1 MQKKNCPKI
10 LTLNLHIITI
20 LPVLSNKGNKDKI
33 ALDYARISIEYC
45 MGEKGSFSSKLISRV
60 RKILTQCDN
69 FKAIFCFPFYINDN
83 RFHFVVHLFWHHR
96 RQRCG
101 KIITDQLT
109 TTDFSYH
116 ILTSFGINMLT
127 DMDKTFPA
135 ESNHDIHR
143 RSQNNVGKQGKSQNN
158 NL

>member
-1 MQKKNCPKI
+1 M
-10 LTLNLHIITI
+10 
-20 LPVLSNKGNKDKI
+20 LSNKGNKDKI
-33 ALDYARISIEYC
+33 VLHYVRISIEYC
-45 MGEKGSFSSKLISRV
+45 MSKKWSFSSKLIFRV
-60 RKILTQCDN
+60 RKILTQSDN
-69 FKAIFCFPFYINDN
+69 VRAIFCFPFYTKDN

-116 ILTSFGINMLT
+116 ILTSFGIYMLT

-135 ESNHDIHR
+135 ESGHDIP
-143 RSQNNVGKQGKSQNN
+143 QEITNMGK
-158 NL
+158 

>member
-1 MQKKNCPKI
+1 M
-10 LTLNLHIITI
+10 
-20 LPVLSNKGNKDKI
+20 LSNKGNKDKTV
-33 ALDYARISIEYC
+33 LHYVRISIEYC
-45 MGEKGSFSSKLISRV
+45 TGEKWSFSSKLIFRV
-60 RKILTQCDN
+60 RKILTQSDH
-69 FKAIFCFPFYINDN
+69 FKAIFCFPFYIKDN

-116 ILTSFGINMLT
+116 ILTSFGIYMLT

-135 ESNHDIHR
+135 ESGHDIP
-143 RSQNNVGKQGKSQNN
+143 QEITNMGK
-158 NL
+158 

>member
-1 MQKKNCPKI
+1 M
-10 LTLNLHIITI
+10 
-20 LPVLSNKGNKDKI
+20 S
-33 ALDYARISIEYC
+33 
-45 MGEKGSFSSKLISRV
+45 EKWSFSSKLIFRV
-60 RKILTQCDN
+60 RKILTQSDH
-69 FKAIFCFPFYINDN
+69 FKAIFCFPFYIKDN

-116 ILTSFGINMLT
+116 ILTSFGIYMLT

-135 ESNHDIHR
+135 ESGHDIP
-143 RSQNNVGKQGKSQNN
+143 QEITNMGK
-158 NL
+158 

>member
-1 MQKKNCPKI
+1 M
-10 LTLNLHIITI
+10 
-20 LPVLSNKGNKDKI
+20 LSNKGNKDKI
-33 ALDYARISIEYC
+33 VLHFVRISREYC
-45 MGEKGSFSSKLISRV
+45 MSEKWSFSSKLIFRV
-60 RKILTQCDN
+60 RKILTQSDN
-69 FKAIFCFPFYINDN
+69 VRAIFCFPFYTKDN

-116 ILTSFGINMLT
+116 ILTSSGIYMLT

-135 ESNHDIHR
+135 ESGHDIP
-143 RSQNNVGKQGKSQNN
+143 QEITNMGK
-158 NL
+158 